1 MIIDVSCS
9 CNDLTIYLFMLN
21 HVDRGS
27 SETNS
32 FWHEHRELMWSDSFL
47 RPEYVVPELY
57 AVYICPRDI

>member
-1 MIIDVSCS
+1 MQVWAKLPLMIIDVSCP

-32 FWHEHRELMWSDSFL
+32 FWHEHRELM
-47 RPEYVVPELY
+47 
-57 AVYICPRDI
+57 